1 MENVLGSLLPKFSSH
16 EKEKL
21 KKGLD
26 FIGLNYYTAFMSKIA
41 CTPRVS
47 YDPGSPEQRVHTRKM
62 QKRMVSQS
70 VNLNVPSNSLQ
81 RSSITFSP
89 MLNQFSSFSFLQ
101 TPFSWFNIYIYPDG
115 MEKAVTCVRDRYNN
129 TPIFITENG
138 KQHKLNFLLFFF
150 LLFIFIIYLLL

>member
-1 MENVLGSLLPKFSSH
+1 MSNSTADKLATERARAFSFNWFLDPIIFGKYPTEMENVLGSLLPKFSSH

-62 QKRMVSQS
+62 
-70 VNLNVPSNSLQ
+70 
-81 RSSITFSP
+81 
-89 MLNQFSSFSFLQ
+89 
-101 TPFSWFNIYIYPDG
+101 
-115 MEKAVTCVRDRYNN
+115 
-129 TPIFITENG
+129 
-138 KQHKLNFLLFFF
+138 
-150 LLFIFIIYLLL
+150 